1 MKEEELKNNE
11 LFNVYSMY
19 EVIYEERIKNKF
31 ENILIFPDNWY
42 KIFDYRVKIE
52 ILKEAI
58 INDKLIINTEIY
70 KNIMK

>member
-31 ENILIFPDNWY
+31 GNILIFPDNWY

-58 INDKLIINTEIY
+58 IDDKLIINTEIY